1 MKIKFIRNI
10 RLLNLVP
17 SLLLSGCLGTIT
29 SNSFPPT
36 ASPSTSFDAQ
46 GRQLIG
52 PGDEL
57 SIRVMGQQ
65 DLSGSYRVSPA
76 GEIYMPL
83 LGAVP
88 VMGQTAEGVKSSL
101 ATGLRKFIKSPNVSA
116 AISQFVSQKIYFVGE
131 WNKPG
136 PQSFDTPVTLLEA
149 IGSAGNLS
157 RFASGRIVLIRNANT
172 ESRERYATTLK
183 AVLNGRDDA
192 DKATLRRGDVLVAE

>member
-1 MKIKFIRNI
+1 MKIKFIRNVCL
-10 RLLNLVP
+10 RNLLA
-17 SLLLSGCLGTIT
+17 SLSLSGCLGTIT
-29 SNSFPPT
+29 SNSFPPP
-36 ASPSTSFDAQ
+36 AVPSQSFDAQ
-46 GRQLIG
+46 GHQLIG

-57 SIRVMGQQ
+57 SVRVMGQP

-76 GEIYMPL
+76 GDIYMPL

-88 VMGQTAEGVKSSL
+88 VMGQTADGVKTTL
-101 ATGLRKFIKSPNVSA
+101 TEGLKKFIKSPNVSA
-116 AISQFVSQKIYFVGE
+116 ALSQFVSQKIYFVGE

-157 RFASGRIVLIRNANT
+157 RFASGRIVLIRNGSA

-183 AVLNGRDDA
+183 AVLNGREEA
-192 DKATLRRGDVLVAE
+192 DKTTLRRGDVLVAE